1 MDADTTT
8 GKEGHEKILREF
20 AAGKGDILV
29 GTQMIVKGH
38 DFPNVTLVGILAA
51 DLSLNV
57 GDFRAAERTYQLLA
71 QAAGRAGR
79 GEKKGDV
86 VLQTYQPEHY
96 SIRCAARSD
105 YLGFYGQELSQR
117 QMLQYP
123 PVSNILGVLV
133 LSPREEDVKALS
145 GELAERMRQFQEV
158 VILGPAPAP
167 LAKARDIHRYM
178 IYAKCPQYPLLRQIK
193 NTLEEYMERQTEYKD
208 CRLQFNFNT

>member
-1 MDADTTT
+1 
-8 GKEGHEKILREF
+8 
-20 AAGKGDILV
+20 
-29 GTQMIVKGH
+29 MIVKGH

-79 GEKKGDV
+79 GEKEGDV

-96 SIRCAARSD
+96 SVVCAASGD
-105 YLGFYGQELSQR
+105 YESFYRQELAQR

-133 LSPREEDVKALS
+133 LSPGEQKGRELS
-145 GELAERMRQFQEV
+145 KILAERMRQFQDV

-167 LAKARDIHRYM
+167 LTKAKDIYRYM
-178 IYAKCPQYPLLRQIK
+178 IYAKYPLYPVLRQIK
-193 NTLEEYMERQTEYKD
+193 NSLEAYMDEQTEYRE
-208 CRLQFNFNT
+208 CRIQFNFNT